1 MKKLQNSIDFKE
13 HANFTNAAFKSK
25 FTEASPLKEPFMEAA
40 KSPYFAATAQATRQA
55 FDAIIEQA
63 GTHSGLVFLKE
74 NRLWHRYGPHGGFG
88 LGAPYRILSYKGC
101 ALL

>member
-1 MKKLQNSIDFKE
+1 MKKSQNSIDFE
-13 HANFTNAAFKSK
+13 EYVDFTNVTFKSK

-63 GTHSGLVFLKE
+63 GTHLGLVFLKE
-74 NRLWHRYGPHGGFG
+74 NRLWHKYGPHGVFG
-88 LGAPYRILSYKGC
+88 LGAPCRILSYTGY